1 MHKSLQTRTTGALPD
16 QCARS
21 LLDALPLVMDFV
33 RTHMRESRASLSI
46 AQFRALLFLRRHS
59 GASLADL
66 ARHQGVAMA
75 TASVMVE
82 RLVRSGW
89 VQRVPAPE
97 ERRRICL
104 SLSETGA
111 GLVDQARTAAH
122 ARLADRL
129 SSLSAE
135 EIDRVIEGVVLLTR
149 VFAKENPINRR
160 A

>member
-1 MHKSLQTRTTGALPD
+1 MHKSLQTGTNGALPD
-16 QCARS
+16 RCARS

-33 RTHMRESRASLSI
+33 RAHMRESRSSLSI

-97 ERRRICL
+97 ERRRVCL

-111 GLVDQARTAAH
+111 KLVDQARTATH
-122 ARLADRL
+122 AQLAERL

-135 EIDRVIEGVVLLTR
+135 ELDRVIESVLLLTR
-149 VFAKENPINRR
+149 VFAKEDPASRR
-160 A
+160 G